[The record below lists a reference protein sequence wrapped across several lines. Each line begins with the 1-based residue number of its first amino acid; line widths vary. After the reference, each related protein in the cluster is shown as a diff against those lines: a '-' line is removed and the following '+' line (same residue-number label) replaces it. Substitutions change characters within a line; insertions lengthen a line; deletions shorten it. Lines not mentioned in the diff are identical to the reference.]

1 MKPNCVFYDLEILKA
16 IPDRSGQRL
25 SGIEYCRDWDDHASM
40 GVSVLCAYDLAN
52 ELPLVYCAD
61 NLSAFLGLALRA
73 DWLIGF
79 NNRRFDNR
87 VLACNGIEVPD
98 DKTIDLLAEIWK
110 ANGLDPDVFDPA
122 THGGVGLDAVCVAN
136 FGSGKTGNGALAPV
150 WWQRGEIGKVISYC
164 LSDVQLAFRLWR
176 KIINTGEIINPKTG
190 KELEITLPQFG
201 QFKADRY

>member
-1 MKPNCVFYDLEILKA
+1 MKPNCVFYDLEILRA

-25 SGIEYCRDWDDHASM
+25 AGIEYCEGWDDHANM
-40 GVSVLCAYDLAN
+40 GVSVLCAYDFAN

-61 NLSAFLGLALRA
+61 NLSAFVGLVSRA

-98 DKTIDLLAEIWK
+98 GKTLDLLAEIWK
-110 ANGLDPDVFDPA
+110 AAVLDPDIFEPA
-122 THGGVGLDAVCVAN
+122 THGGYGLDAVCAAN

-150 WWQRGEIGKVISYC
+150 EWQRGQIGKVISYC
-164 LSDVQLAFRLWR
+164 LSDVQLTFRLWR